1 MDISPVLLAI
11 AGIVLIAGGYI
22 AGAKTEFGHRAW
34 PLVFACGWI
43 ASALAALYGDYVDA
57 PEIKLVAL
65 AVACFSIPAFMRSMY
80 LFVIN
85 PVAHGLLER
94 SMSRRRNKHQ

>member
-1 MDISPVLLAI
+1 MDISPVLLTI
-11 AGIVLIAGGYI
+11 VGIVLIAAGYVT
-22 AGAKTEFGHRAW
+22 GVKTEFGHRAW

-43 ASALAALYGDYVDA
+43 ASALAAMYVDA
-57 PEIKLVAL
+57 PEIKLAAL

-80 LFVIN
+80 LFIVN

-94 SMSRRRNKHQ
+94 SMSRRRNKNQ